1 MKQMDYSMTVEN
13 AFKIISSAGDAQ
25 SLLFQAIQDAKL
37 GKALEAQKKIDEAND
52 LLLQAHHSQT
62 QLITEEAQ
70 GNKGEYSIIMVHA
83 QDHLMNA
90 ILMQK
95 LTNEFC
101 ELYQRIDKECEK
113 NES

>member
-1 MKQMDYSMTVEN
+1 MDYSETIEI

-37 GKALEAQKKIDEAND
+37 GKATEADQKMDDAND

-90 ILMQK
+90 IMMQR

-101 ELYQRIDKECEK
+101 ELYLRLDKERERD
-113 NES
+113 ER